1 MNEII
6 VSKRVTTSFL
16 DSIPKSIKHFDAYI
30 YAIVKRKP
38 GLDKPDEK
46 WGIDVRIDPCEL
58 DWNSK
63 TILMTIPLNINT
75 GIQSIDDL
83 EDNFFE
89 AVQAAFLA
97 LMHGCL

>member
-6 VSKRVTTSFL
+6 VSRRVTTSFIQ
-16 DSIPKSIKHFDAYI
+16 SIPASIKHFDAYI

-38 GLDKPDEK
+38 GRDLPEEK
-46 WGIDVRIDPCEL
+46 WGTDVRIDPCEL

-75 GIQSIDDL
+75 GIKSIEDL